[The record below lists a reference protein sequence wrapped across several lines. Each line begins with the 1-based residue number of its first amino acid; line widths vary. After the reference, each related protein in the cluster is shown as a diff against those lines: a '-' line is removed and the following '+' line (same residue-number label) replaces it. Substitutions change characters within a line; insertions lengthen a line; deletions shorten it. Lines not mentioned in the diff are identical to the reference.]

1 MKPLFFITCAFIMA
15 SAISQATASIQES
28 FPWHK
33 SIEEAQTASNQ
44 SQKPIMLYFTTDWC
58 GWCKIMEKEA
68 FSEKQCIA
76 QASLYHP
83 VKIDAEKEGAA
94 LAKKYQIEAF
104 PTFVFLKPNGEV
116 IATIAGYRKPDEW
129 LERISQLFISPS
141 ELDRINETLKQ
152 NPNEPQANAEL
163 ALRLIGEGKIDEAQ
177 SKLAIARAA
186 KHKSPE
192 FARALSNLGQI
203 VARINLA
210 EGIGLLEESL
220 AQNDQ
225 SSTSVTFERMIMA
238 NLYANKSD
246 DNIPIYPRVLASE
259 FTSPELKEKVARS
272 IKSIEYTPQLA
283 TPEQVIAALIKQLQA
298 NPNRDPYYFT
308 ALFYPETPIS
318 MPLERGNQT
327 SLLYT
332 SVPDLIRALGIDDF
346 KTKLEVRKQEI
357 HPERNIAAARLEVSL
372 TQTLR
377 DNSTPTTPYVLNL
390 HLVKNGPRWYISSFH
405 MEPIK

>member
-1 MKPLFFITCAFIMA
+1 MFLITCAFIMA
-15 SAISQATASIQES
+15 AAISQATASTQES

-33 SIEEAQTASNQ
+33 SIEEAQAAAEK
-44 SQKPIMLYFTTDWC
+44 SQKPVMLYFTTDWC

-83 VKIDAEKEGAA
+83 VKIDAEKEGVE

-141 ELDRINETLKQ
+141 DLDRITEILKQ

-163 ALRLIGEGKIDEAQ
+163 ALRLIGEGKIDEAK
-177 SKLAIARAA
+177 SKLAISRAA
-186 KHKSPE
+186 QHKSPE
-192 FARALSNLGQI
+192 LARALSNIGQI
-203 VARINLA
+203 IARSNLA
-210 EGIGLLEESL
+210 EGIALLEESL

-225 SSTSVTFERMIMA
+225 SSTSVTFERIIMA
-238 NLYANKSD
+238 NVYANKGD

-259 FTSPELKEKVARS
+259 FTSPELKAKVTRS

-318 MPLERGNQT
+318 MPFDRGNNVT
-327 SLLYT
+327 MLYT

-346 KTKLEVRKQEI
+346 KSKLEVKKQEV